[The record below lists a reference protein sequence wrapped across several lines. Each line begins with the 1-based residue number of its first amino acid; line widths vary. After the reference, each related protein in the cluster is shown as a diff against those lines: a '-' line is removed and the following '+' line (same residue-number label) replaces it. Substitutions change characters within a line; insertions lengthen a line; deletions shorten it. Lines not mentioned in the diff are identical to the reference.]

1 MAHKWKGIG
10 LALRLSPNLLDKIHH
25 KNYVDIENYLRD
37 VLTEWLKKA
46 YNTARFGDPSWKLL
60 VEAVAHP
67 AGGSDRALADKIAK
81 KYNGQYC
88 VCVLML
94 LQYIHHLICLH
105 TVNLSP
111 PPSLALHYPSPPS
124 YL

>member
-88 VCVLML
+88 VC
-94 LQYIHHLICLH
+94 
-105 TVNLSP
+105 
-111 PPSLALHYPSPPS
+111 
-124 YL
+124 

>member
-1 MAHKWKGIG
+1 MDDLFTVYAELIEVAHKWKGIG

-37 VLTEWLKKA
+37 VLTEWLRKA

-67 AGGSDRALADKIAK
+67 AGGNDCALADRIAK
-81 KYNGQYC
+81 KYIQWSVLS
-88 VCVLML
+88 VC
-94 LQYIHHLICLH
+94 
-105 TVNLSP
+105 
-111 PPSLALHYPSPPS
+111 
-124 YL
+124 